1 MPPKAVAVSRSTGG
15 TRTVVAARTSGGRAF
30 RSGGFHRPISYS
42 SPSRFV
48 SVSGVSGY
56 GYPYYRNRYYD
67 NFVYYPYPYP
77 VYSYATVPYPVT
89 PIITNY
95 TVANPL
101 TAFGTCQGVDGV
113 GVVQNACAPGL
124 VAIPQAGNTCT
135 CYDRTTGS
143 SGCSNVAGATCAPIT
158 PYPFL

>member
-1 MPPKAVAVSRSTGG
+1 MPPKATSSK
-15 TRTVVAARTSGGRAF
+15 TVVAARTSGGAIRSQGAF
-30 RSGGFHRPISYS
+30 RTRGGTGAFRRPITFAPNRFNSYWGG
-42 SPSRFV
+42 RRV
-48 SVSGVSGY
+48 
-56 GYPYYRNRYYD
+56 YD
-67 NFVYYPYPYP
+67 NFVYYPAPFP
-77 VYSYATVPYPVT
+77 VYSYASVPYPIA

-101 TAFGTCQGVDGV
+101 TYFGTCQARDGV
-113 GVVQNACAPGL
+113 GVTNNSCGPGL

-135 CYDRTTGS
+135 CYDRTSGS